1 MLMVMAFVF
10 ADMNETIGFTAWCI
24 ESATHVMTPA
34 TAPMIIFLVLA
45 CTEFITGTN
54 WGMYDIALPIIIPLA
69 MNIGVSMPLVVGA
82 CISAGVFG
90 SHICFYSDATVL
102 TSAASGGYDVILG
115 DCIWPAQFARAGL
128 VLDVTDRVSALDLDD
143 IYQGA
148 LDATRYEGK
157 YYGMPWLNDVKY
169 MFVNMELLKQAGIEE
184 APTTWDQLIEDAK
197 ACKEQGIC
205 EYPIVGCYA
214 QAECLICD
222 YTCIAGSFGGA
233 FVDENNQPTLDS
245 AENIAA
251 LDFMAQTL
259 KDGLC
264 NPKSL
269 EMIEDDVLSTFASGS
284 AVFAINWTYQYA
296 SMNDEAQ
303 SSVVGQGIITPIPGT
318 DKAQSATV
326 NGGMPLMITSGCKHP
341 DEAWEYM
348 LFLASREMQAR
359 YCANALPIWKSLYTD
374 PQVIETA
381 GAEVV
386 AASQI
391 QFDYIVNRPMVP
403 YYNELSTAMQSE
415 IQLVLLGQKTAQEA
429 LTGLQATAL
438 ELADR

>member
-1 MLMVMAFVF
+1 MKKTLSLLLALVMLMALCSVA
-10 ADMNETIGFTAWCI
+10 A
-24 ESATHVMTPA
+24 SAEDVTLNA
-34 TAPMIIFLVLA
+34 IFMKQAGYSEDDVLA
-45 CTEFITGTN
+45 MTQAFTESTGIKVNPTFVA
-54 WGMYDIALPIIIPLA
+54 YEELA
-69 MNIGVSMPLVVGA
+69 PKI
-82 CISAGVFG
+82 
-90 SHICFYSDATVL
+90 L

-115 DCIWPAQFARAGL
+115 DCIWPAQFAKAGL

-157 YYGMPWLNDVKY
+157 YYDMPWLNDVKY
-169 MFVNMELLKQAGIEE
+169 MFVNMEILKQAGIEE
-184 APTTWDQLIEDAK
+184 APATWDQLIEDAK
-197 ACKEQGIC
+197 LCKEKGFC
-205 EYPIVGCYA
+205 EYPIVACYA

-233 FVDENNQPTLDS
+233 FVDENNMPTLDKE
-245 AENIAA
+245 ENIAA

-269 EMIEDDVLSTFASGS
+269 EMIEDDVLATFAAGN

-296 SMNDEAQ
+296 SMNDESA
-303 SSVVGQGIITPIPGT
+303 SAVVGQGAITPIPGT
-318 DKAQSATV
+318 DKAESATV
-326 NGGMPLMITSGCKHP
+326 NGGMPLMITAGCKHP
-341 DEAWEYM
+341 DEAWQYM
-348 LFLASREMQAR
+348 LFLASKEMQAK

-391 QFDYIVNRPMVP
+391 QFNFIENRPMVP
-403 YYNELSTAMQSE
+403 YYNELSTAMQTE

-429 LTGLQATAL
+429 LSCLQAVAL

>member
-1 MLMVMAFVF
+1 MKKTLSLLLALVMLMALCSVA
-10 ADMNETIGFTAWCI
+10 A
-24 ESATHVMTPA
+24 SAEDVTLNA
-34 TAPMIIFLVLA
+34 IFMKQAGYSEDDVLA
-45 CTEFITGTN
+45 MTQAFTESTGIKVNPTFVA
-54 WGMYDIALPIIIPLA
+54 YEELA
-69 MNIGVSMPLVVGA
+69 PKI
-82 CISAGVFG
+82 
-90 SHICFYSDATVL
+90 L

-115 DCIWPAQFARAGL
+115 DCIWPAQFAKAGL

-169 MFVNMELLKQAGIEE
+169 MFVNMEILKQAGIEE
-184 APTTWDQLIEDAK
+184 APATWDQLIEDAK
-197 ACKEQGIC
+197 LCKEKGFC
-205 EYPIVGCYA
+205 EYPIVACYA

-233 FVDENNQPTLDS
+233 FVDENNMPTLDKE
-245 AENIAA
+245 ENIAA

-269 EMIEDDVLSTFASGS
+269 EMIEDDVLATFAAGN

-296 SMNDEAQ
+296 SMNDESA
-303 SSVVGQGIITPIPGT
+303 SAVVGQGAITPIPGT
-318 DKAQSATV
+318 DKAESATV
-326 NGGMPLMITSGCKHP
+326 NGGMPLMITAGCKHP
-341 DEAWEYM
+341 DEAWQYM
-348 LFLASREMQAR
+348 LFLASKEMQAK

-391 QFDYIVNRPMVP
+391 QFNFIENRPMVP
-403 YYNELSTAMQSE
+403 YYNELSTAMQTE

-429 LTGLQATAL
+429 LTGLQAVAL

>member
-1 MLMVMAFVF
+1 MKKALSIVLALIMVMGLSIPALAEGVTLNAIFMKQAGYSEDDVTAMTQAF
-10 ADMNETIGFTAWCI
+10 T
-24 ESATHVMTPA
+24 ESTGIQVNPTFVAYEEL
-34 TAPMIIFLVLA
+34 APKI
-45 CTEFITGTN
+45 
-54 WGMYDIALPIIIPLA
+54 
-69 MNIGVSMPLVVGA
+69 
-82 CISAGVFG
+82 
-90 SHICFYSDATVL
+90 L

-115 DCIWPAQFARAGL
+115 DCIWPAQFAKAGL
-128 VLDVTDRVSALDLDD
+128 VLDVTDRVSELDLDD
-143 IYQGA
+143 NYQGA
-148 LDATRYEGK
+148 LDATKYEGK

-169 MFVNMELLKQAGIEE
+169 MFVNMELLKQVGVEE

-197 ACKEQGIC
+197 LCKEQGVC
-205 EYPIVGCYA
+205 EFPIVGCYA

-222 YTCIAGSFGGA
+222 YTCIAGAFGGA
-233 FVDENNQPTLDS
+233 FVDENNQPTLDK
-245 AENIAA
+245 AENIQA

-269 EMIEDDVLSTFASGS
+269 EMIEDDVLSTFAAGN

-296 SMNDEAQ
+296 SMNDESQ
-303 SSVVGQGIITPIPGT
+303 SSVVGQGAITPIPGT

-326 NGGMPLMITSGCKHP
+326 NGGMPLMITAGCKHP

-348 LFLASREMQAR
+348 LFLASKEMQAK

-391 QFDYIVNRPMVP
+391 QFDFIENRPIVP
-403 YYNELSTAMQSE
+403 YYNELSTAMQTE
-415 IQLVLLGQKTAQEA
+415 IQLVLLGQKTAEEA
-429 LTGLQATAL
+429 LTGLQAVAL

>member
-1 MLMVMAFVF
+1 MKKIL
-10 ADMNETIGFTAWCI
+10 
-24 ESATHVMTPA
+24 S
-34 TAPMIIFLVLA
+34 LVLA
-45 CTEFITGTN
+45 LV
-54 WGMYDIALPIIIPLA
+54 MLLALCSFSASAEEVTLNAIFMKQAGYSEDDVLA
-69 MNIGVSMPLVVGA
+69 MTQA
-82 CISAGVFG
+82 FTE
-90 SHICFYSDATVL
+90 ATGIKVNPTFVAYEELAPKIL

-115 DCIWPAQFARAGL
+115 DCIWPAQFAKAGL
-128 VLDVTDRVSALDLDD
+128 VLDVTDRVEALELDD

-148 LDATRYEGK
+148 LDATKYEGH

-169 MFVNMELLKQAGIEE
+169 MFVNMELLKQVGVEK
-184 APTTWDQLIEDAK
+184 APATWDELIADAK
-197 ACKEQGIC
+197 LCKEQGIC

-214 QAECLICD
+214 QAECLVCD
-222 YTCIAGSFGGA
+222 FTCIVGSFGGA
-233 FVDENNQPTLDS
+233 FVDENNQPTLDR
-245 AENIAA
+245 AENIEA

-269 EMIEDDVLSTFASGS
+269 EMIEDDVLSTFAAGN

-296 SMNDEAQ
+296 SMNDESQ
-303 SSVVGQGIITPIPGT
+303 SAVVGQGAITPIPGT
-318 DKAQSATV
+318 DKAESATV
-326 NGGMPLMITSGCKHP
+326 NGGMPLMITAGCQHP

-348 LFLASREMQAR
+348 LFLASKEMQAK

-391 QFDYIVNRPMVP
+391 QFNFIENRPMVP
-403 YYNELSTAMQSE
+403 YYNELSTAMQTE
-415 IQLVLLGQKTAQEA
+415 IQLVLLGQKSAEEA
-429 LTGLQATAL
+429 LTGLQAVAL

>member
-1 MLMVMAFVF
+1 MKKVLSLILVLMMVMALCSSMALAEDVTLN
-10 ADMNETIGFTAWCI
+10 A
-24 ESATHVMTPA
+24 
-34 TAPMIIFLVLA
+34 IFMKQAGYSEDDVLA
-45 CTEFITGTN
+45 MTQAFTEATGINVNPTFVA
-54 WGMYDIALPIIIPLA
+54 YEELA
-69 MNIGVSMPLVVGA
+69 PKI
-82 CISAGVFG
+82 
-90 SHICFYSDATVL
+90 L

-115 DCIWPAQFARAGL
+115 DCIWPAQFAKAGL
-128 VLDVTDRVSALDLDD
+128 VLDVTDRVNELDLDD

-205 EYPIVGCYA
+205 EYPIVACYA

-233 FVDENNQPTLDS
+233 FVDENNQPTLDK
-245 AENIAA
+245 AENIEA

-269 EMIEDDVLSTFASGS
+269 EMIEDDVLSTFAAGS
-284 AVFAINWTYQYA
+284 AVFAINWTYQYSA
-296 SMNDEAQ
+296 MNDESQ
-303 SSVVGQGIITPIPGT
+303 SSVAGQGIITPIPGT

-326 NGGMPLMITSGCKHP
+326 NGGMPLMITAGCKHP
-341 DEAWEYM
+341 DEAWEYK
-348 LFLASREMQAR
+348 LFLASKEMQAK

-374 PQVIETA
+374 PEVIETA
-381 GAEVV
+381 GADVV
-386 AASQI
+386 AASQV

-415 IQLVLLGQKTAQEA
+415 IQQVLLDQKTAEEA
-429 LTGLQATAL
+429 LTGLQAVAL

>member
-1 MLMVMAFVF
+1 MKRILAFAIVLVLMLTVCSVSVF
-10 ADMNETIGFTAWCI
+10 ADGVTLNALFMKQAGYSEEDVTAMTQAFT
-24 ESATHVMTPA
+24 ESTGIQVNPTFVAYEEL
-34 TAPMIIFLVLA
+34 APKI
-45 CTEFITGTN
+45 
-54 WGMYDIALPIIIPLA
+54 
-69 MNIGVSMPLVVGA
+69 
-82 CISAGVFG
+82 
-90 SHICFYSDATVL
+90 L

-115 DCIWPAQFARAGL
+115 DCIWPAQFAKAGL
-128 VLDVTDRVSALDLDD
+128 VLNVTDRLSELDLDD

-148 LDATRYEGK
+148 LDATKYEGQ

-169 MFVNMELLKQAGIEE
+169 MFVNMELLKQAGVDA
-184 APTTWDQLIEDAK
+184 APATWDELIADAK
-197 ACKEQGIC
+197 LCKDQGIC

-214 QAECLICD
+214 QAECLVCD

-233 FVDENNQPTLDS
+233 FVDENNNPTLNS
-245 AENIAA
+245 PENVAA

-269 EMIEDDVLSTFASGS
+269 EMIEDDVLSTFAAGN

-296 SMNDEAQ
+296 SLNDEST
-303 SSVVGQGIITPIPGT
+303 SSVVGQGAITPIPGT

-326 NGGMPLMITSGCKHP
+326 NGGMPLMITAGCKNP
-341 DEAWEYM
+341 DEAWDYM
-348 LFLASREMQAR
+348 LFLASKEMQAK

-381 GAEVV
+381 GEAVV
-386 AASQI
+386 EASQI

-403 YYNELSTAMQSE
+403 YYSELSTSMQTE
-415 IQLVLLGQKTAQEA
+415 LQLVLLGQKTAQEA
-429 LTGLQATAL
+429 LDGLQTLAL
-438 ELADR
+438 DLANQ

>member
-1 MLMVMAFVF
+1 MKRVLAFVLVFMLLLSVCAVSVF
-10 ADMNETIGFTAWCI
+10 ADGVTLNALFMKQAGYSEDDVVAMTQAFT
-24 ESATHVMTPA
+24 ESTGIQVNPTFVAYEEL
-34 TAPMIIFLVLA
+34 APKI
-45 CTEFITGTN
+45 
-54 WGMYDIALPIIIPLA
+54 
-69 MNIGVSMPLVVGA
+69 
-82 CISAGVFG
+82 
-90 SHICFYSDATVL
+90 L

-115 DCIWPAQFARAGL
+115 DCIWPAQFAKAGI
-128 VLDVTDRVSALDLDD
+128 VLDVTDRVNELDLDD

-148 LDATRYEGK
+148 LDATKYEGK

-169 MFVNMELLKQAGIEE
+169 MFVNMELLKQAGIEA
-184 APTTWDQLIEDAK
+184 APTTWDELIADAK

-222 YTCIAGSFGGA
+222 YTCIAGSFGGS
-233 FVDENNQPTLDS
+233 FVDENNNPTLNS
-245 AENIAA
+245 AENVAA

-269 EMIEDDVLSTFASGS
+269 EMIEDDVLSTFAAGN

-296 SMNDEAQ
+296 SMNDESQ
-303 SSVVGQGIITPIPGT
+303 SAVVGQGAITPIPGT

-326 NGGMPLMITSGCKHP
+326 NGGMPLMITAGCKNP
-341 DEAWEYM
+341 DEAWDYM
-348 LFLASREMQAR
+348 LFLASKEMQAK

-381 GAEVV
+381 GADVV
-386 AASQI
+386 AASQV
-391 QFDYIVNRPMVP
+391 QFDFIENRPMVP
-403 YYNELSTAMQSE
+403 YYNELSTSMQTE

-429 LTGLQATAL
+429 LDGLQAIAMD
-438 ELADR
+438 LANS

>member
-1 MLMVMAFVF
+1 MKKTLSLLLALVMLMALCSVA
-10 ADMNETIGFTAWCI
+10 A
-24 ESATHVMTPA
+24 SAEDVTLNA
-34 TAPMIIFLVLA
+34 IFMKQAGYSEDDVLA
-45 CTEFITGTN
+45 MTQAFTESTGIKVNPTFVA
-54 WGMYDIALPIIIPLA
+54 YEELA
-69 MNIGVSMPLVVGA
+69 PKI
-82 CISAGVFG
+82 
-90 SHICFYSDATVL
+90 L

-115 DCIWPAQFARAGL
+115 DCIWPAQFAKAGL

-169 MFVNMELLKQAGIEE
+169 MFVNMEILKQAGIEE
-184 APTTWDQLIEDAK
+184 APATWDELIADAK
-197 ACKEQGIC
+197 LCKEQGIC
-205 EYPIVGCYA
+205 EFPIVACYA

-233 FVDENNQPTLDS
+233 FVDENNMPTLDKE
-245 AENIAA
+245 ENIAA

-269 EMIEDDVLSTFASGS
+269 EMIEDDVLSTFAAGN

-296 SMNDEAQ
+296 CMNDESQ
-303 SSVVGQGIITPIPGT
+303 STVVGQGAITPIPGT
-318 DKAQSATV
+318 DKRESATV
-326 NGGMPLMITSGCKHP
+326 NGGMPLMITAGCKHP
-341 DEAWEYM
+341 DEAWQYM
-348 LFLASREMQAR
+348 LFLASKEMQAK

-391 QFDYIVNRPMVP
+391 QFDFIENRPMVP
-403 YYNELSTAMQSE
+403 YYNELSTAMQTE

-429 LTGLQATAL
+429 LTGLQAVAL
-438 ELADR
+438 ELADK

>member
-1 MLMVMAFVF
+1 MKRVLAFVLVFMLLLSVCAVSVF
-10 ADMNETIGFTAWCI
+10 ADGVTLNALFMKQAGYSEDDVVAMTQAFT
-24 ESATHVMTPA
+24 ESTGIQVNPTFVAYEEL
-34 TAPMIIFLVLA
+34 APKI
-45 CTEFITGTN
+45 
-54 WGMYDIALPIIIPLA
+54 
-69 MNIGVSMPLVVGA
+69 
-82 CISAGVFG
+82 
-90 SHICFYSDATVL
+90 L

-115 DCIWPAQFARAGL
+115 DCIWPAQFAKAGI
-128 VLDVTDRVSALDLDD
+128 VLDVTDRVNELDLDD

-148 LDATRYEGK
+148 LDATKYEGK

-169 MFVNMELLKQAGIEE
+169 MFVNMELLKQAGIEA
-184 APTTWDQLIEDAK
+184 APTTWDELIADAK

-222 YTCIAGSFGGA
+222 YTCIAGSFGGS
-233 FVDENNQPTLDS
+233 FVDENNNPTLNS
-245 AENIAA
+245 AENVAA

-269 EMIEDDVLSTFASGS
+269 EMIEDDVLSTFAAGN

-296 SMNDEAQ
+296 SMNDESQ
-303 SSVVGQGIITPIPGT
+303 STVVGQGVITPIPGT

-326 NGGMPLMITSGCKHP
+326 NGGMPLMITAGCKNP

-348 LFLASREMQAR
+348 LFLASKEMQAK

-374 PQVIETA
+374 PSVIETA
-381 GAEVV
+381 GADVV
-386 AASQI
+386 AASQV
-391 QFDYIVNRPMVP
+391 QFDFIENRPMVP
-403 YYNELSTAMQSE
+403 YYNELSTSMQTE

-429 LTGLQATAL
+429 LDGLQAIAMD
-438 ELADR
+438 LANS

>member
-1 MLMVMAFVF
+1 MKRTLAFILIMVLLLSVCAVPVF
-10 ADMNETIGFTAWCI
+10 AEGVTLNALFMKQAGYSEDDVTAMTQAFT
-24 ESATHVMTPA
+24 ESTGIQVNPTFVAYEEL
-34 TAPMIIFLVLA
+34 APKI
-45 CTEFITGTN
+45 
-54 WGMYDIALPIIIPLA
+54 
-69 MNIGVSMPLVVGA
+69 
-82 CISAGVFG
+82 
-90 SHICFYSDATVL
+90 L

-115 DCIWPAQFARAGL
+115 DCIWPAQFAKAGI
-128 VLDVTDRVSALDLDD
+128 VLDVTDRLNALDLDD

-148 LDATRYEGK
+148 LDATKYEGK

-169 MFVNMELLKQAGIEE
+169 MFVNMELLKKVGVEE
-184 APTTWDQLIEDAK
+184 APATWDELIADAK
-197 ACKEQGIC
+197 LCKEQGIC

-214 QAECLICD
+214 QAECLVCD
-222 YTCIAGSFGGA
+222 YTCIAGAFGGA
-233 FVDENNQPTLDS
+233 FVDENNNPTLNS
-245 AENIAA
+245 PENVTA
-251 LDFMAQTL
+251 LDAMAQSL

-269 EMIEDDVLSTFASGS
+269 EMIEDDVLSTFAAGN

-296 SMNDEAQ
+296 AMNDESQ
-303 SSVVGQGIITPIPGT
+303 SSVVGQGVITPIPGT

-326 NGGMPLMITSGCKHP
+326 NGGMPLMITAGCKHV
-341 DEAWEYM
+341 DEAWDYM
-348 LFLASREMQAR
+348 LFLASKEMQAK

-391 QFDYIVNRPMVP
+391 QFDFIVNRPMVP
-403 YYNELSTAMQSE
+403 YYSELSTSMQTE
-415 IQLVLLGQKTAQEA
+415 VQLVLLGQKTAQEA
-429 LTGLQATAL
+429 LDGLQAFAL

>member
-1 MLMVMAFVF
+1 MKRVLAFVLVFMLLLSVCAVSVF
-10 ADMNETIGFTAWCI
+10 ADGVTLNALFMKQAGYSEDDVVAMTQAFT
-24 ESATHVMTPA
+24 ESTGIQVNPTFVAYEEL
-34 TAPMIIFLVLA
+34 APKI
-45 CTEFITGTN
+45 
-54 WGMYDIALPIIIPLA
+54 
-69 MNIGVSMPLVVGA
+69 
-82 CISAGVFG
+82 
-90 SHICFYSDATVL
+90 L

-115 DCIWPAQFARAGL
+115 DCIWPAQFAKAGI
-128 VLDVTDRVSALDLDD
+128 VLDVTDRVNELDLDD

-148 LDATRYEGK
+148 LDATKYEGK

-169 MFVNMELLKQAGIEE
+169 MFVNMELLKQAGIEA
-184 APTTWDQLIEDAK
+184 APTTWDELIADAK

-205 EYPIVGCYA
+205 EFPIVGCYA

-222 YTCIAGSFGGA
+222 YTCIAGSFGGS
-233 FVDENNQPTLDS
+233 FVDENNNPTLNS
-245 AENIAA
+245 AENVAA

-269 EMIEDDVLSTFASGS
+269 EMIEDDVLSTFAAGN

-296 SMNDEAQ
+296 SMNDESQ
-303 SSVVGQGIITPIPGT
+303 STVVGQGVITPIPGT

-326 NGGMPLMITSGCKHP
+326 NGGMPLMITAGCKNP

-348 LFLASREMQAR
+348 LFLASKEMQAK

-374 PQVIETA
+374 PSVIETA
-381 GAEVV
+381 GADVV
-386 AASQI
+386 AASQV
-391 QFDYIVNRPMVP
+391 QFDFIENRPMVP
-403 YYNELSTAMQSE
+403 YYNELSTSMQTE

-429 LTGLQATAL
+429 LDGLQAIAMD
-438 ELADR
+438 LANS

>member
-1 MLMVMAFVF
+1 MKKTLSLLLALVMLMALCSVA
-10 ADMNETIGFTAWCI
+10 A
-24 ESATHVMTPA
+24 SAEDVTLNA
-34 TAPMIIFLVLA
+34 IFMKQAGYSEDDVLA
-45 CTEFITGTN
+45 MTQAFTESTGIKVNPTFVA
-54 WGMYDIALPIIIPLA
+54 YEELA
-69 MNIGVSMPLVVGA
+69 PKI
-82 CISAGVFG
+82 
-90 SHICFYSDATVL
+90 L

-115 DCIWPAQFARAGL
+115 DCIWPAQFAKAGL

-169 MFVNMELLKQAGIEE
+169 MFVNMEILKQAGIEE
-184 APTTWDQLIEDAK
+184 APATWDQLIEDAK
-197 ACKEQGIC
+197 LCKEKGFC
-205 EYPIVGCYA
+205 EYPIVACYA

-233 FVDENNQPTLDS
+233 FVDENNMPTLDKE
-245 AENIAA
+245 ENIAA

-269 EMIEDDVLSTFASGS
+269 EMIEDDVLATFAAGN

-296 SMNDEAQ
+296 SMNDESA
-303 SSVVGQGIITPIPGT
+303 SAVVGQGAITPIPGT
-318 DKAQSATV
+318 DKAESATV
-326 NGGMPLMITSGCKHP
+326 NGGMPLMITAGCKHP
-341 DEAWEYM
+341 DEAWQYM
-348 LFLASREMQAR
+348 LFLASKEMQAK

-391 QFDYIVNRPMVP
+391 QFNFIENRPMVP
-403 YYNELSTAMQSE
+403 YYNELSTAMQTE

-429 LTGLQATAL
+429 LSGLQAVAL